1 MEREKRL
8 TPEQQRMLSLTD
20 SVRAMLRRNNEI
32 KYRLRG
38 KKVTDRMR
46 EDLKANAKEQ
56 AEDFLLTLQ
65 DLLLF
70 MTEEE
75 ACDYLE
81 GLKHIVTG

>member
-1 MEREKRL
+1 
-8 TPEQQRMLSLTD
+8 MLSLGD
-20 SVRAMLRRNNEI
+20 SMRTMLRRNNEI

-46 EDLKANAKEQ
+46 EDFKANAKEQ

-75 ACDYLE
+75 ACDYID

>member
-1 MEREKRL
+1 MKRKRP
-8 TPEQQRMLSLTD
+8 TPEQQRMLSLGD
-20 SVRAMLRRNNEI
+20 SMRTMLRRNNEI

-46 EDLKANAKEQ
+46 EDFKANAKEQ

-75 ACDYLE
+75 ACDYID
-81 GLKHIVTG
+81 GLKHIITG

>member
-1 MEREKRL
+1 MR
-8 TPEQQRMLSLTD
+8 T
-20 SVRAMLRRNNEI
+20 MLRRNNEI

-46 EDLKANAKEQ
+46 EDFKANAKEQ

-75 ACDYLE
+75 ACDYID

>member
-1 MEREKRL
+1 
-8 TPEQQRMLSLTD
+8 MLSLGD
-20 SVRAMLRRNNEI
+20 SMRTMLRRNNEI

-38 KKVTDRMR
+38 EKVTDRMR
-46 EDLKANAKEQ
+46 EDFKANAKEQ

-75 ACDYLE
+75 ACDYID

>member
-1 MEREKRL
+1 
-8 TPEQQRMLSLTD
+8 MLSLGD
-20 SVRAMLRRNNEI
+20 SMRTMLRRNNEI

-46 EDLKANAKEQ
+46 EDFKANAKEQ

-75 ACDYLE
+75 ACDYID
-81 GLKHIVTG
+81 GLKHIITG